1 MPSTVNITVVLN
13 GEIKTFRCDAT
24 MTVGWAEDKIRSM
37 YGLQFGGI
45 TLGDVVQDS
54 GVKFE
59 GMKDGELLFV
69 DGERLGKYPASRLSI

>member
-24 MTVGWAEDKIRSM
+24 KTVGWAEDKIRSM

-45 TLGDVVQDS
+45 TLDGVVQDS
-54 GVKFE
+54 DKKFE
-59 GMKDGELLFV
+59 VMKDGELHFV
-69 DGERLGKYPASRLSI
+69 NGERLGKYPASRLSI